1 MAYREIVEKI
11 KYAEKT
17 STRFKRLDGLD
28 RLRDGTL
35 YEHIQHP
42 FDVEPANFND
52 YIPLAQRRPSIIWRG
67 AKMLVDQISGLLWGD
82 EQMPVVRTYMGDK
95 PDDEDIEAEQT
106 ARHVIEELNLSAVM
120 DEATRLASSGS
131 CAIIVRATD
140 DEDKAAYI
148 EIVPG
153 KFCTPTFDK
162 RNPLK
167 LTELE
172 ILYPCLGQELADMGY
187 KIVDD
192 DLKKTYWFRLT
203 IGAADETRYEPLEDE
218 KYQHLGED
226 DPKKPGT
233 KIEWVKD
240 AENSWPHGWPIIPVV
255 WAKSPGQGVSKLDGE
270 CLYGPITDLLVSID
284 YDLSQL
290 QRGYRY
296 TADPLLAIKR
306 GELAATSRPAGSQ
319 EPSNI
324 KRARDG
330 TGRFSRSGATRIL
343 DVEPSGDAKYLEI
356 SGQALKAFEELAKTL
371 REWGLEICGG
381 MKSDS
386 ETTKGVQSGRALEML
401 YQALILVVKRWRV
414 ALGNKG
420 FLPLMHLLLL
430 GISKGVIKV
439 PGVEKAVETDTV
451 MRLIWPQWITPTGQD
466 LVALANAAE
475 TLMGGSATAPVPVLP
490 RVLVTRYVAAQL
502 GQTDTS
508 SIVKDLES
516 QVADDGKADEAAAQ
530 DAHTK
535 QKELIGA
542 QAEAKAKATASK

>member
-1 MAYREIVEKI
+1 MAYREVVEKI
-11 KYAEKT
+11 KYPQKT
-17 STRFKRLDGLD
+17 SHRFKRLDGLD

-35 YEHIQHP
+35 YEHIEHP
-42 FDVEPANFND
+42 FDVEPQNFRD
-52 YIPLAQRRPSIIWRG
+52 YIALRDRRPSVIWRG

-82 EQMPVVRTYMGDK
+82 EQMPVVRTYMGNE
-95 PDDEDIEAEQT
+95 PSDEDIEAERTSQ
-106 ARHVIEELNLSAVM
+106 HIVEQLNLSAVM
-120 DEATRLASSGS
+120 DEVTRLASSGS
-131 CAIIVRATD
+131 CAIIIRATD

-148 EIVPG
+148 EVVPG

-167 LTELE
+167 LLSLEQLYTVEGSELV
-172 ILYPCLGQELADMGY
+172 DMGY
-187 KIVDD
+187 EIKED
-192 DLKKTYWFRLT
+192 DLKATFWFRLVVD
-203 IGAADETRYEPLEDE
+203 AVNETRYLPMKAEDYE
-218 KYQHLGED
+218 HLGETD
-226 DPKKPGT
+226 QSGN
-233 KIEWVKD
+233 KIEWKVD
-240 AENSWPHGWPIIPVV
+240 DENTWPHGWPRIPVIIGR
-255 WAKSPGQGVSKLDGE
+255 APGQGVSKFDGE
-270 CLYGPITDLLVSID
+270 CLYGPISDLLVSLD

-306 GELAATSRPAGSQ
+306 GELAANSRPAGAQ

-330 TGRFSRSGATRIL
+330 GGRFSRSGATRIL

-414 ALGNKG
+414 ALGNKC
-420 FLPLMHLLLL
+420 FLPLMQLLAV
-430 GISKGVIKV
+430 GISGGIIKV
-439 PGVEKAVETDTV
+439 PGVEQNVPTDTV
-451 MRLIWPQWITPTGQD
+451 MRLIWPQWITPSGQD

-475 TLMGGSATAPVPVLP
+475 TLAGGSPKVPIPILP
-490 RVLVTRYVAAQL
+490 RDLITRYVATQM

-508 SIVKDLES
+508 SILKQLDKQTDEDATAETEAADDAHDKAKDL
-516 QVADDGKADEAAAQ
+516 
-530 DAHTK
+530 
-535 QKELIGA
+535 IGE
-542 QAEAKAKATASK
+542 QAKAKAATAKPPAK